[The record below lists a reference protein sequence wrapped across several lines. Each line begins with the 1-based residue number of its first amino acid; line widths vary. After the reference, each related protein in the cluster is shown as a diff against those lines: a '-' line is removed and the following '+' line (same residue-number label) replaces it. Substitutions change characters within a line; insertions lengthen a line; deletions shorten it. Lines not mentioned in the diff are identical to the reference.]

1 MKTKLPLPQ
10 DKKLTVIFR
19 LEPGCLGP
27 EGEGHVE
34 EFCKF
39 AEKEVAPIDSDFV
52 HWVILARHDKTLPE
66 TEYQVANKGLTHDQA
81 DRYLK
86 MFEKSLDEF
95 EEHLHDKIAILVDEY
110 LDH

>member
-27 EGEGHVE
+27 DGEDHVE

-52 HWVILARHDKTLPE
+52 H
-66 TEYQVANKGLTHDQA
+66 
-81 DRYLK
+81 
-86 MFEKSLDEF
+86 
-95 EEHLHDKIAILVDEY
+95 
-110 LDH
+110 